1 MHYRFAC
8 GLALL
13 AVFAACDNDGPIGPD
28 VPSDV
33 RGPSPMGATIP
44 ITVEVVASGLVSPI
58 QLVQPSGSDPRRFIV
73 DQVGLIR
80 VLNANGSLQAAPY
93 LDLRTQITPLNPGY
107 DERGLLS
114 VAFHPN
120 FNSNGRFFVFYT
132 TPPRA
137 GAPAGFNHTNVISEF
152 QENSSTGVV
161 TGTERVIMQVD
172 HPQGNHNGGTLAF
185 GPDGYLYISIGDGGA
200 GNDVGLGHVDDWYT
214 PNAGGNAQDI
224 TQNLL
229 GNILRIDVD
238 GAQPYAIPGDNPF
251 VNEAGMDEIWAY
263 GFRNPYRMSFDPG
276 GSHNLL
282 VGDAGQE
289 LWEEVSR
296 VVKGGNFGW
305 NVREGTHCFSTA
317 TPTVSP
323 ATCPDVDPTTGEI
336 LRSPVIEFAN
346 SKNPAGGLSL
356 TVVGGNVYRGNT
368 VSYLRGMYVFGGFG
382 SVFTSPSGTLYA
394 AEPRTSGLW
403 TMHPLLIDGTQPLG
417 AYVKGFGQDRA
428 GEVYVMATQAAG
440 PSGTTGRVLRIRP
453 SGVAE

>member
-13 AVFAACDNDGPIGPD
+13 ATFAACDNGPAGPD
-28 VPSDV
+28 VSPDV

-44 ITVEVVASGLVSPI
+44 IAVEVVASGLVSPI
-58 QLVQPSGSDPRRFIV
+58 QLVQPPGSDPRRFIV
-73 DQVGLIR
+73 DQVGLVR
-80 VLNANGSLQAAPY
+80 VLNADGTLQAAPY
-93 LDLRTQITPLNPGY
+93 LDLRAHITPLSAGY

-114 VAFHPN
+114 LAFHPN
-120 FNSNGRFFVFYT
+120 FSSNGRFFVFYT
-132 TPPRA
+132 IPPRA
-137 GAPAGFNHTNVISEF
+137 GAPAGFDHTNVISEF
-152 QENSSTGVV
+152 QENRSTGVV
-161 TGTERVIMQVD
+161 TGTERVILQVD
-172 HPQGNHNGGTLAF
+172 HPQSNHNGGTVAF

-200 GNDVGLGHVDDWYT
+200 GNDVGLGHVEDWYAA
-214 PNAGGNAQDI
+214 NAGGNGQDI

-238 GAQPYAIPGDNPF
+238 QGQPYAIPGDNPF
-251 VNEAGMDEIWAY
+251 VNEPGIDEIWAY

-276 GSHNLL
+276 GGHDLL

-317 TPTVSP
+317 TPAVSP

-336 LRSPVIEFAN
+336 LRSPVIEFGN
-346 SKNPAGGLSL
+346 TKNPAGGLSL
-356 TVVGGNVYRGNT
+356 TVVGGNVYRGST
-368 VSYLRGMYVFGGFG
+368 VPLLQGMYVFGGFG
-382 SVFTSPSGTLYA
+382 SGFTAPSGTLYA
-394 AEPRTSGLW
+394 AQPRSSGLW
-403 TMHPLLIDGTQPLG
+403 TMSELRINGTQPLG

-428 GEVYVMATQAAG
+428 GEVYVATSQVVG
-440 PSGTTGRVLRIRP
+440 PTGTTGRVLRIRP
-453 SGVAE
+453 SPVAN

>member
-1 MHYRFAC
+1 MHHRFAC

-13 AVFAACDNDGPIGPD
+13 ATFAACDNDPTGPD
-28 VPSDV
+28 VPIGV
-33 RGPSPMGATIP
+33 LGPSPIGATIP
-44 ITVEVVASGLVSPI
+44 IDVEVVATGLVSPI
-58 QLVQPSGSDPRRFIV
+58 QLVQPPGSDTRRFVV
-73 DQVGLIR
+73 DQIGLIR
-80 VLNANGSLQAAPY
+80 VINADGSLQAAPY
-93 LDLRTQITPLNPGY
+93 LDLRSRITPLNPGY
-107 DERGLLS
+107 DERGLLGM
-114 VAFHPN
+114 AFHPN
-120 FNSNGRFFVFYT
+120 FNSNGRFVVFYT
-132 TPPRA
+132 ISPRA

-152 QENSSTGVV
+152 QENRATGVV
-161 TGTERVIMQVD
+161 TGTERIILQVD
-172 HPQGNHNGGTLAF
+172 HPQGNHNGGTVAF
-185 GPDGYLYISIGDGGA
+185 GPDQYLYISIGDGGA
-200 GNDVGLGHVDDWYT
+200 GNDVGLGHVDDWYAA
-214 PNAGGNAQDI
+214 NAGGNGQDI

-251 VNEAGMDEIWAY
+251 VEGPGRDEIWAY
-263 GFRNPYRMSFDPG
+263 GFRNPYRMAFDPG
-276 GSHNLL
+276 GNRSLL

-317 TPTVSP
+317 TPAVSP
-323 ATCPDVDPTTGEI
+323 AECPAEDPTTGEI

-356 TVVGGNVYRGNT
+356 TVVGGNVYRGST
-368 VSYLRGMYVFGGFG
+368 ISYLRGMYVFGGFG
-382 SVFTSPSGTLYA
+382 SVFTAPSGTLYA

-403 TMHPLLIDGTQPLG
+403 TMYPLLINGTQPLG
-417 AYVKGFGQDRA
+417 SYVKGFGQDRA

-453 SGVAE
+453 SGVAN